1 MGIFN
6 MLEML
11 FFVSLGITFVMI
23 VFLVYQFRQKFTA
36 LEHKCDTMFEIINNM
51 VKEMNNRTSLMDV
64 ARFTPNNLV
73 LNPPTS
79 HYNGENDTHKL
90 LVSDSD
96 EEDSDEED
104 SDEEGSSEY
113 ESSDDESSDDE
124 GMIIPDTFEI
134 NEPVRIIN
142 VDITNIDNE
151 ITQIDEIQESNP
163 VSDTEPMNETERI
176 IEESEPIH
184 VEKLTESTLE
194 NIDEGDVGSDKMDVY
209 RKMNI
214 TALRALVIEKGYITD
229 TLKMKKAELL
239 KLLETSA

>member
-1 MGIFN
+1 

-11 FFVSLGITFVMI
+11 FFASLGITFVMI
-23 VFLVYQFRQKFTA
+23 VFLVYQFRQKFTN

-51 VKEMNNRTSLMDV
+51 VKEMNHRTTLMDV
-64 ARFTPNNLV
+64 SRFAPNNLV

-79 HYNGENDTHKL
+79 HYNGENDTPKL

-134 NEPVRIIN
+134 DEPVRIIN

-151 ITQIDEIQESNP
+151 ITQIDENQESNP

>member
-1 MGIFN
+1 

>member
-1 MGIFN
+1 

-151 ITQIDEIQESNP
+151 ISQIDEIQESNP

>member
-1 MGIFN
+1 

-96 EEDSDEED
+96 EEDSDQED

-151 ITQIDEIQESNP
+151 ISQIDEIQESNP

-176 IEESEPIH
+176 IEESEPTH

>member
-1 MGIFN
+1 

-134 NEPVRIIN
+134 DEPVRIIN

-151 ITQIDEIQESNP
+151 ISQIDDNHESTH
-163 VSDTEPMNETERI
+163 VSDTETETMEVAERI
-176 IEESEPIH
+176 IEDNEPLQI
-184 VEKLTESTLE
+184 EKLVESTLE
-194 NIDEGDVGSDKMDVY
+194 NVDEGYVESNKMDMY

-229 TLKMKKAELL
+229 TQKMKKVDLL

>member
-1 MGIFN
+1 
-6 MLEML
+6 
-11 FFVSLGITFVMI
+11 
-23 VFLVYQFRQKFTA
+23 
-36 LEHKCDTMFEIINNM
+36 MFEIINNM

-134 NEPVRIIN
+134 DEPVRIIN

-151 ITQIDEIQESNP
+151 ISQIDDNHESTH
-163 VSDTEPMNETERI
+163 VSDTETETMEVAERI
-176 IEESEPIH
+176 IEDNEPLQI
-184 VEKLTESTLE
+184 EKLVESTLE
-194 NIDEGDVGSDKMDVY
+194 NVDEGYVESNKMDMY

-229 TLKMKKAELL
+229 TQKMKKVDLL

>member
-1 MGIFN
+1 

-96 EEDSDEED
+96 EEDSDQED

-134 NEPVRIIN
+134 DEPVRIIN

-151 ITQIDEIQESNP
+151 ISQIDEIQESNP

>member
-1 MGIFN
+1 

-96 EEDSDEED
+96 EEDSDQED

-151 ITQIDEIQESNP
+151 ISQIDEIQESNP